1 MYSFELTDYQK
12 EIRDKARK
20 FAQEELLKN
29 VLERDR
35 TEKYDMSL
43 VK

>member
-20 FAQEELLKN
+20 FAQEELLKMY
-29 VLERDR
+29 LKEIELKS
-35 TEKYDMSL
+35 TI
-43 VK
+43 